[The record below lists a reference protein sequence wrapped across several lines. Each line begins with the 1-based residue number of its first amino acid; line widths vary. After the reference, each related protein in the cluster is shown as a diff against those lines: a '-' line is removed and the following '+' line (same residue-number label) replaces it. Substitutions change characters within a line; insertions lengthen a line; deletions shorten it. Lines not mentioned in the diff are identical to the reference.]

1 MKKNKQS
8 FKTPFMIFSLR
19 VKFGFKGIDPVVQAV
34 LKGKY
39 FPEHPINPFAAALLK
54 ELAMPQA
61 IKASTDTPMIL
72 STEKNKNYWRKVKEN
87 VSCYPSE
94 LSYSTM
100 KAEVSSEIIAELECT
115 LTRIP
120 LSMGCSP
127 KRWKRCVYV
136 MILKCLGATDL
147 NSLRI
152 TVPFEVN
159 CNYAF
164 KHIGR

>member
-1 MKKNKQS
+1 
-8 FKTPFMIFSLR
+8 MIFPLR
-19 VKFGFKGIDPVVQAV
+19 VEFGFKGIGPVVQAV

-39 FPEHPINPFAAALLK
+39 FPEHPINSFAAALLK

-61 IKASTDTPMIL
+61 IKDCTDTPVIL
-72 STEKNKNYWRKVKEN
+72 STEKYKNYWRKVKDN

-100 KAEVSSEIIAELECT
+100 KAEVSSKIIAALECT

-127 KRWKRCVYV
+127 KRWKRYVDV
-136 MILKCLGATDL
+136 MILKCLGATDM
-147 NSLRI
+147 NSLRTI
-152 TVPFEVN
+152 VLFEVS

-164 KHIGR
+164 KHFGR